1 MYHAAVPEKRLTV
14 EVLPQEAGLPHVLR
28 LTGPVV
34 LDTLPE
40 FRSKVQTDRSHH
52 LVLDMSGVP
61 YVDSAGIGALT
72 MLYVRHQRDGHAVC
86 LLGATDRV
94 HEVLKLARVDQFF
107 QFIDSLSE
115 TETNLA

>member
-1 MYHAAVPEKRLTV
+1 
-14 EVLPQEAGLPHVLR
+14 LR

-40 FRSKVQTDRSHH
+40 FRAKVQSERSHH
-52 LVLDMSGVP
+52 LVLDMSAVP

-86 LLGATDRV
+86 LLRANTRV
-94 HEVLKLARVDQFF
+94 HEVLKLSRVDGFF

-115 TETNLA
+115 AQTSPA